1 MAHGAHRPAPTKLSI
16 IAVDRSRR
24 TRRMARC
31 GDQIRCAV
39 GRTRCRTSI
48 ARADPQPVPVDLR
61 PRRDRCIRGLIC
73 VEPALRPC
81 GSRAGRPSSGSA
93 ARAQRQPQSGS
104 SASGGPP
111 MRTRRSPVRPPPDAQ
126 DSLERAKPLFRA
138 WGAQGGRARAKRLT
152 SEERSDAARK
162 AVQVRW
168 KGLSKAQR
176 AALAR
181 KAALARW
188 SKKRAERASKGRP
201 CWPRIHHGSVARI
214 EDYNVH

>member
-1 MAHGAHRPAPTKLSI
+1 
-16 IAVDRSRR
+16 
-24 TRRMARC
+24 
-31 GDQIRCAV
+31 
-39 GRTRCRTSI
+39 
-48 ARADPQPVPVDLR
+48 
-61 PRRDRCIRGLIC
+61 
-73 VEPALRPC
+73 
-81 GSRAGRPSSGSA
+81 
-93 ARAQRQPQSGS
+93 
-104 SASGGPP
+104 
-111 MRTRRSPVRPPPDAQ
+111 MRTRRSPVRPPPDPQ

-188 SKKRAERASKGRP
+188 SKKRAE
-201 CWPRIHHGSVARI
+201 
-214 EDYNVH
+214 